1 MPSRVRTYPKYS
13 ISPWAKL
20 DLADDEC
27 KLAHA
32 SEFEKNV
39 RMMTLSS
46 DAPYAKESKEQDIIK
61 AVITA
66 HSDAD
71 ATYLPTIREIADKQ
85 RSHRTFRDYF

>member
-1 MPSRVRTYPKYS
+1 M
-13 ISPWAKL
+13 KL
-20 DLADDEC
+20 FSWYLANEEC

-46 DAPYAKESKEQDIIK
+46 DAPCAKESEEQAIIK
-61 AVITA
+61 AVFTA

-71 ATYLPTIREIADKQ
+71 IGSGPLISAPT
-85 RSHRTFRDYF
+85 TN